1 MSDLTIPKNLV
12 EQLCKGNCVLFVGAG
27 ISIGEGGLPSGGQL
41 AKELAERCDYPGD
54 DFSLDRVAQYYENNI
69 DRADL
74 LEYVCERI
82 REARR
87 EPMETHKLIASLPF
101 KTIVS
106 TNYDCLIER
115 ALEESGKSLKV
126 IVTDEDISSWKED
139 AVNLLKIHGCISQR
153 EYIVITKDD
162 YWEFFE
168 RRPTIA
174 NILGSE
180 AAKHSLL
187 FVGHGLEDADFNRI
201 YLQVTRNLAKFRR
214 KSYAV
219 QLYPNPVDVDF
230 WKTKRLEIIP
240 SDATAFLSA
249 LKQAVT
255 AAMPAEQHLERLQE
269 EALDDIGRA
278 LETSQEAV
286 ILPRLSIPLPP
297 KVQQQILI
305 AQYQAAIAANPSD
318 LKAWLGQ
325 AEVYYELNEM
335 DKASVAINR
344 AWELNRQDPKVVWV
358 RACILA
364 EYAIAKGGPKSMLH
378 EAIDLF
384 ESFRDKVSTASVD
397 YSIGNCLAGLED
409 HHKAV
414 EHFDRALAASP
425 SPELAAQIWKNRGT
439 SFFHLGNHEEEIASY
454 KKALELNPSLWEAYS
469 SWAATELHR
478 GHFEHARTLFMK
490 AFEANPELEVG
501 GYPQLYSLAY
511 TLWQLGDLVEAYR
524 RVNEVL
530 ALKPDHQD
538 GLLLKTHLLSQ
549 LWRMDSVYV
558 SDALAFFKSRVLDN
572 REDMFARSELY
583 LIYNSQGYQED
594 ARSILEETISLGNAP
609 PRALYHYARLL
620 EKEGKIHEAI
630 HYLEMAFEESQEH
643 HIVHVLGRL
652 KQKVGDYR
660 GAIDFYKLALRD
672 VMDPVPILH
681 SIADCYH
688 FLGEYKECVR
698 LSVRMILLEPR
709 DEMWWTNLQ
718 YALAQLGEGGLFSVF
733 THFLYKLH
741 AGNDVADEELE
752 AAMDE
757 LLSRLRVQFG
767 DEFVLTITS
776 PDPT

>member
-1 MSDLTIPKNLV
+1 MQRRRKVWQHQVETLSVDQLTELLHTLGWEADHFARDYGEDLFVRIFDEGNPTGHDFYIQLKGTRNV
-12 EQLCKGNCVLFVGAG
+12 EQYALKSGVFSYPVDIVCLQQWRCFTFPVIFVLWDIKQRAG
-27 ISIGEGGLPSGGQL
+27 HWLHLQPFIEETLRAKPQWLNDLHSKRRIHIPFSQVLGDGEAHLLRKTIDTEYEKITL
-41 AKELAERCDYPGD
+41 AKR
-54 DFSLDRVAQYYENNI
+54 
-69 DRADL
+69 
-74 LEYVCERI
+74 
-82 REARR
+82 
-87 EPMETHKLIASLPF
+87 
-101 KTIVS
+101 
-106 TNYDCLIER
+106 
-115 ALEESGKSLKV
+115 
-126 IVTDEDISSWKED
+126 
-139 AVNLLKIHGCISQR
+139 
-153 EYIVITKDD
+153 
-162 YWEFFE
+162 
-168 RRPTIA
+168 
-174 NILGSE
+174 
-180 AAKHSLL
+180 
-187 FVGHGLEDADFNRI
+187 
-201 YLQVTRNLAKFRR
+201 
-214 KSYAV
+214 
-219 QLYPNPVDVDF
+219 
-230 WKTKRLEIIP
+230 
-240 SDATAFLSA
+240 
-249 LKQAVT
+249 
-255 AAMPAEQHLERLQE
+255 HLERSQKEGLDNLRRTLEARLKTGQE
-269 EALDDIGRA
+269 PGI
-278 LETSQEAV
+278 V
-286 ILPRLSIPLPP
+286 PRLFTHLPP
-297 KVQQQILI
+297 KVQQQLLV

-318 LKAWLGQ
+318 VKAWLGQ

-630 HYLEMAFEESQEH
+630 HYLEIAFEESQEH

-652 KQKVGDYR
+652 KQKAGDYHS
-660 GAIDFYKLALRD
+660 AVDFYKLALRD
-672 VMDPVPILH
+672 VKDPLPILH

-698 LSVRMILLEPR
+698 LSARAILCEPR
-709 DEMWWTNLQ
+709 NEMWWTNLQ
-718 YALAQLGEGGLFSVF
+718 YALAQLGEEGLFSVF
-733 THFLYKLH
+733 IYFLHKLR
-741 AGNDVADEELE
+741 AGNDVADEEVE
-752 AAMDE
+752 AAVDE

-767 DEFVLTITS
+767 DEFVLAVTS
-776 PDPT
+776 TDLA